1 MPKVIYLDYNA
12 TTPLDPR
19 VLGAMQPY
27 FAESYGNPA
36 SQIHSKGWEAKHAVD
51 TAREQVAHLLHC
63 QSAEVAFTSGAT
75 ESNNWAI
82 KGLVDQLLEQD
93 PQSKIHVITS
103 NIEHASVR
111 EPLLFLQ
118 KKGVIEVDFLP
129 VNKEG
134 FITLEALEKARK
146 PHTRLVSL
154 IWVHNELGTIQNM
167 KDIALWCQTQN
178 LYLHTDATQAVGK
191 MDVNLSELPISLLS
205 FSGHKIYGPKGIGA
219 LFIRQSNPKV
229 LLKPL
234 LHGGGQ
240 EKLGRS
246 GTSNV
251 PAIVGLGK
259 ACAIA
264 QTEMTQDWERLS
276 QLTWGF
282 WKKLSTEFPSL
293 VLNGPIKHRSVYSL
307 NITFPGLA
315 PADLLPKIQSLC
327 VSGGSACSSDNFQGN
342 PVLVAIGYAPTDNS
356 VTLRV
361 SLGRGTT
368 QEELSEAY
376 EVFSKSL
383 KSLNFTG
390 VHSQASL

>member
-19 VLGAMQPY
+19 VFEAMQPY
-27 FAESYGNPA
+27 FTASFGNPA
-36 SQIHSKGWEAKHAVD
+36 SQIHTKGWEAKHAVD
-51 TAREQVAHLLHC
+51 LAREQVAQLLQC
-63 QSAEVAFTSGAT
+63 QPAEIAFTSGAT

-93 PQSKIHVITS
+93 PSSKIHVLTS

-118 KKGVIEVDFLP
+118 KKGLIEVDFLP
-129 VNKEG
+129 VSKEG
-134 FITLEALEKARK
+134 FITIEDLQKARK

-167 KDIALWCQTQN
+167 KDIAQWCKDKN

-219 LFIRQSNPKV
+219 LFIRQQSPKV

-259 ACAIA
+259 ACALA
-264 QTEMTQDWERLS
+264 QAEMKQDWDRLS
-276 QLTWGF
+276 EMTWGF
-282 WKKLSTEFPSL
+282 WKKLSGEFPSL
-293 VLNGPIKHRSVYSL
+293 VLNGPLKYRSVYSL
-307 NITFPGLA
+307 NVTFPGLA
-315 PADLLPKIQSLC
+315 PADLLPKIQTLC

-356 VTLRV
+356 VTLRI
-361 SLGRGTT
+361 SLGRNTT
-368 QEELSEAY
+368 QLDLDQAF

-383 KSLNFTG
+383 KSLNFVG